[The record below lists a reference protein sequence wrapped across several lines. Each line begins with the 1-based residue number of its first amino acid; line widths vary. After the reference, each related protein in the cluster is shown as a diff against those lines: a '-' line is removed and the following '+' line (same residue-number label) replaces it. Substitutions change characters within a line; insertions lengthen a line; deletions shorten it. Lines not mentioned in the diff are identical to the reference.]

1 MFNFCR
7 LLSVY
12 IAFFAFF
19 VPTVGF
25 AQKINSDSLKM
36 EILGLNDKN
45 QHEQS
50 ILVLDR
56 IIGSSSSTAHDLF
69 HAYLLRSL
77 TYKSLYN
84 YTGAL
89 INLDLAEKVGRKTD
103 FAESASS
110 RILIEKLFIYF
121 DTKRNEEFAALLEQV
136 TDEKLKHIDGETRA
150 FYECIRGHLEMHKGN
165 YSVANSIYDFCIM
178 LLEKENP
185 KHLPIVYKVKVEL
198 YNLMGQQDKAFAAYE
213 KGMSYAEQFGI
224 DLYKIT
230 MLETIIYFYANNGN
244 YKDAYLAQLEVTKQR
259 RKYDAANRSGKLN
272 DLEKE
277 LLQQRNDITLKNRK
291 NMTVALT
298 GVIVLL
304 CALLFL
310 LFKLLKSNKQRRILM
325 ENEVVHMRAR
335 LESYVNRKEHL
346 EGDDNMPLNL
356 EKYDLKKRHIE
367 IINLIREGKT
377 NKEIGSI
384 LFISENTVKYHLK
397 IIFEKLN
404 IDNRSSLIK

>member
-7 LLSVY
+7 LLCVY
-12 IAFFAFF
+12 MAFF
-19 VPTVGF
+19 VTTVGF
-25 AQKINSDSLKM
+25 AQKINSDSLKV

-56 IIGSSSSTAHDLF
+56 IIGNSSSTAQDLF

-89 INLDLAEKVGRKTD
+89 INLDLAEKSGQKTD
-103 FAESASS
+103 FAEAASS
-110 RILIEKLFIYF
+110 RVLIEKLFIYF
-121 DTKRNEEFAALLEQV
+121 DTKRNDEFTALLEQV
-136 TDEKLKHIDGETRA
+136 TPEKLKHIDGETRA
-150 FYECIRGHLEMHKGN
+150 FYECIMGHLEMHKGN
-165 YSVANSIYDFCIM
+165 YSVANTIYDYCIM

-198 YNLMGQQDKAFAAYE
+198 YNLMGQQDKAIAAYE

-230 MLETIIYFYANNGN
+230 MLETIIYFYADNGN

-277 LLQQRNDITLKNRK
+277 LQQQRNDITLKNRK
-291 NMTVALT
+291 YMTIALT

-304 CALLFL
+304 SALLFL
-310 LFKLLKSNKQRRILM
+310 LFKLLKSNKQRRVLM

-335 LESYVNRKEHL
+335 LESYVNRKEHR
-346 EGDDNMPLNL
+346 EEDDNGLLNL
-356 EKYDLKKRHIE
+356 EKYDLKRRHIE

-377 NKEIGSI
+377 NKEIGNT